1 MNWLLFLFITSFL
14 TFLFITFLFVNFLCQ
29 SLTPLKYLRVKNSLP
44 FLQDHWTIE
53 KKICRFSSFNQCK
66 TKKLP
71 TSSKHFLWSNRLI
84 QLVSRNLRLYKSVD
98 YRRLF
103 VCEVL
108 SQINKNEIIRKQM
121 IRHDLSYNRIP
132 LILTKRF

>member
-29 SLTPLKYLRVKNSLP
+29 SLTPLKYLKVKNSLS

-53 KKICRFSSFNQCK
+53 KKSVNFLLSSNVKQK
-66 TKKLP
+66 
-71 TSSKHFLWSNRLI
+71 SSPLHQSIFWDRTVLI
-84 QLVSRNLRLYKSVD
+84 QLVPRNLRFYKSVD

-103 VCEVL
+103 ASEVI